1 MNCIGNIV
9 CFNARYK
16 IDILKN
22 IIINLLRF
30 GPLIIGMYIG
40 YLYKDKWSEEYYV
53 NLKKPKYNPPNY
65 VFSIVWPI
73 LYLLIGFI
81 YAYSLYDTKCI
92 STKLSKCGISVLFKD
107 FKYWIIPLIALIFNF
122 IYTPVFFAEN
132 GLLNGFIVII
142 FALVFA
148 ILTLIQFI
156 MQKTYGPCGTICPIL
171 ALGPYIAWL
180 CFATYLAYNI
190 YKLNNEKVVIKNKN
204 I

>member
-1 MNCIGNIV
+1 MYCIGNIV

-16 IDILKN
+16 IDIITN
-22 IIINLLRF
+22 IIINLLKF

-81 YAYSLYDTKCI
+81 YAYSLYDTKCV
-92 STKLSKCGISVLFKD
+92 STKLSKCGISVRFKD
-107 FKYWIIPLIALIFNF
+107 LKYWIIPLIALIFNF
-122 IYTPVFFAEN
+122 IYTPIFFAEN

-156 MQKTYGPCGTICPIL
+156 MQKNIGIVFPIL
-171 ALGPYIAWL
+171 ALGSYIAWL
-180 CFATYLAYNI
+180 SFATYLAYNI
-190 YKLNNEKVVIKNKN
+190 YILNYKNTKN
-204 I
+204 